1 MAGKSHLDC
10 QKKVSG
16 LCDLTLHD
24 HKATVVV
31 HFFCGEKPLL
41 VPADDGQ
48 LNFIPR
54 DSIGRAHAENVGG
67 YLDVGGEREVIV
79 GYSQR
84 QALALLIFITR
95 QALTATARKV
105 RRQDK
110 RKISA
115 HLASGRESRGT
126 GGGKRQPDLHPAS
139 TLQPGTSLTLQ
150 RDRNS
155 IRMNLPA
162 AGALGEELPLS
173 EVLPLLCR
181 HRWIKSGTSAGVR
194 VYFHLRQPSP
204 PGRTLPLFSPLW
216 FILLLVGH
224 MFSTGRDSNW

>member
-54 DSIGRAHAENVGG
+54 DSIGRTHAENVGG
-67 YLDVGGEREVIV
+67 HLDVGRKREVIV

-105 RRQDK
+105 RTQDK

-115 HLASGRESRGT
+115 HLAGGRESKGC
-126 GGGKRQPDLHPAS
+126 GGGKRQADLHPVS
-139 TLQPGTSLTLQ
+139 VLQPGISLILQ
-150 RDRNS
+150 GDMNS
-155 IRMNLPA
+155 TRMTLPA
-162 AGALGEELPLS
+162 VGALGEALPLS

-181 HRWIKSGTSAGVR
+181 HRWIKSGTSAGAR
-194 VYFHLRQPSP
+194 VYFHLHQPSSP
-204 PGRTLPLFSPLW
+204 RENTGTFLPSKFYS
-216 FILLLVGH
+216 FAG
-224 MFSTGRDSNW
+224 STYVQ

>member
-1 MAGKSHLDC
+1 MMTVSWGSKLCRDKDKKFGNKSVGSSVAGKSHLNC

-16 LCDLTLHD
+16 LCDLPLHD

-54 DSIGRAHAENVGG
+54 DSIGRTHAENVGG
-67 YLDVGGEREVIV
+67 YLNVGGKREVIV

-105 RRQDK
+105 RTQDK

-115 HLASGRESRGT
+115 HLASGRESKGS
-126 GGGKRQPDLHPAS
+126 GGGKR
-139 TLQPGTSLTLQ
+139 
-150 RDRNS
+150 
-155 IRMNLPA
+155 
-162 AGALGEELPLS
+162 
-173 EVLPLLCR
+173 
-181 HRWIKSGTSAGVR
+181 
-194 VYFHLRQPSP
+194 
-204 PGRTLPLFSPLW
+204 
-216 FILLLVGH
+216 
-224 MFSTGRDSNW
+224 